1 MTITYHREIRQNTE
15 EWFQARMGIL
25 TASEVSKLFTKS
37 FAPSKGKEPETLM
50 YRKLAERINGW
61 SEDSF
66 MSWDMERGHFEE
78 ELALDKY
85 NKEIADVELCGF
97 IVNDDLGFPLGF
109 SPDALVGDDG
119 VIEVKSSKHEIHLRR
134 IFENMIDADDMPD
147 EHKIQVQSGL
157 FVSGREWFDFIDYS
171 NGMPMAIMRVGRDE
185 SLIEKIKAE
194 ATKFEEKLQ
203 KAMNGYNIA
212 LKAMPHKLRPTE
224 RNDYAPDKMEF

>member
-25 TASEVSKLFTKS
+25 TASEVKNLFTAS
-37 FAPSKGKEPETLM
+37 FAPSKGKTPETLM

-61 SEDSF
+61 SEDGF
-66 MSWDMERGHFEE
+66 MSWDMERGHSEE

-85 NKEIADVELCGF
+85 NKEVADVELCGF

-119 VIEVKSSKHEIHLRR
+119 IIEVKSAKHEIHLRR
-134 IFENMIDADDMPD
+134 IFENMIDAEDMPD
-147 EHKIQVQSGL
+147 EHKLQVQTGL
-157 FVSGREWFDFIDYS
+157 FVSGREWCDYIDYS
-171 NGMPMAIMRVGRDE
+171 NGMPMAIMRVERDE
-185 SLIEKIKAE
+185 DLIAKIRAE
-194 ATKFEEKLQ
+194 ATKFETALT

-212 LKAMPHKLRPTE
+212 LEAMPHQLRPTE

>member
-25 TASEVSKLFTKS
+25 TASEVSSLFTAS
-37 FAPSKGKEPETLM
+37 FAPSKGKMPETLM

-61 SEDSF
+61 SEDAF
-66 MSWDMERGHFEE
+66 CGWDMERGHFEE

-97 IVNDDLGFPLGF
+97 IVNTDLGFPLGY
-109 SPDALVGDDG
+109 SPDALVGEDG
-119 VIEVKSSKHEIHLRR
+119 TIEVKSSKHEIHLRR
-134 IFENMIDADDMPD
+134 IFENLIDAYDMPD
-147 EHKIQVQSGL
+147 DFKLQVQTGL
-157 FVSGREWFDFIDYS
+157 FVSGRQWCDFIDYS

-185 SLIEKIKAE
+185 ELIEKIKAE
-194 ATKFEEKLQ
+194 ATKFEAKLT
-203 KAMNGYNIA
+203 KARNAYDIA
-212 LKAMPHKLRPTE
+212 LKSMQPQLRPTE